1 LASNFLYRSD
11 AGRVKGSRLAFGAF
25 IVYSEEISFLKM
37 GATGFDG
44 IRGRLNG
51 MPSFRKLV
59 NKAEHHI
66 SADYGQFA
74 YA

>member
-1 LASNFLYRSD
+1 MQVGLKAP
-11 AGRVKGSRLAFGAF
+11 GWRLEPLLF
-25 IVYSEEISFLKM
+25 YSEVIISFLKM